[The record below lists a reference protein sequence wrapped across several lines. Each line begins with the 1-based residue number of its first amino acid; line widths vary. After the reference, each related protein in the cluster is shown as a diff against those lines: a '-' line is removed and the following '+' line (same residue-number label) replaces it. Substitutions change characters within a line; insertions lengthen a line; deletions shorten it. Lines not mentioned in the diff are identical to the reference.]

1 MQHVPP
7 PADDYPEGIQAVIQA
22 LLSGG
27 REAGAAALEPIA
39 YRRQEIARRP
49 AVPRAL
55 QAQVLRRDRFQCR
68 YCGAKLIPAPIMEL
82 LGELYAEDFP
92 FHPNWKGGQTHPAFL
107 SRSPIVDHVVP
118 GSTGG
123 AWLDPD
129 NMVTACWPCNARKAD
144 FTLQQLDW
152 ELRQPQDEEW
162 DGLTG
167 YYSALWDIAGWPK
180 PEYHRA
186 WMSALLDGSARP
198 GND

>member
-1 MQHVPP
+1 MQHVPS
-7 PADDYPEGIQAVIQA
+7 PADDYPEGIEAVVQA

-107 SRSPIVDHVVP
+107 SRSPIIDHVIP

-123 AWLDPD
+123 AWL
-129 NMVTACWPCNARKAD
+129 ARCGSKRDASAPPRR
-144 FTLQQLDW
+144 
-152 ELRQPQDEEW
+152 LRSLTSPRRRKSQP
-162 DGLTG
+162 
-167 YYSALWDIAGWPK
+167 
-180 PEYHRA
+180 
-186 WMSALLDGSARP
+186 ARF
-198 GND
+198 G